1 MKTSNI
7 GFLINALQNAQS
19 NGTKSIQLSMQSKQ
33 CISLLDCL
41 VIDGWIERWN
51 FIENQNQT
59 IIQVFFKDSN
69 STSVINKIRMV
80 SKPGRKVFISLK
92 ELLNNVLHLK
102 KTKTVV
108 IKQNHSNHFFKTL
121 ILSTSKGILTDK
133 IALKHGV
140 GGQLLVSIH

>member
-69 STSVINKIRMV
+69 YPVLV
-80 SKPGRKVFISLK
+80 PSKFCNNYSL
-92 ELLNNVLHLK
+92 
-102 KTKTVV
+102 
-108 IKQNHSNHFFKTL
+108 
-121 ILSTSKGILTDK
+121 
-133 IALKHGV
+133 
-140 GGQLLVSIH
+140 